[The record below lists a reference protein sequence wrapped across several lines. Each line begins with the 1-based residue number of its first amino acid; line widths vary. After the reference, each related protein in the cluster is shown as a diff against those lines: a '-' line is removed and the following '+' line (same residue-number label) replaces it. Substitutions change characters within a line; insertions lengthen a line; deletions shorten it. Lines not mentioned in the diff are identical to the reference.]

1 MRVLFDRLLAGLVY
15 LQSKRHHCSFR
26 GLGLDNLIPDGLSRP
41 TGEALSRN
49 LLSRALAVLLASLA
63 ILLCAFGPVA
73 AAYRAGH
80 HAIHE
85 IYRTGVN
92 HPRRYFAES
101 TRDRSG
107 RPTIIYYRRYST
119 APGYF
124 KSFIRNHEHCH
135 LSGYRN
141 EIAASCCA
149 LGRMKLSKSGL
160 AAIRHYVVSRDVN
173 SESAVDYQGQGR
185 LFWSKIESRCLGASG
200 RRLR

>member
-1 MRVLFDRLLAGLVY
+1 MRVLFGRPVAGLVY
-15 LQSKRHHCSFR
+15 PQSERHHCSSR
-26 GLGLDNLIPDGLSRP
+26 GWGLDNRIPDGLSRP
-41 TGEALSRN
+41 IEEALPRN
-49 LLSRALAVLLASLA
+49 PLLGALAVFLASLA
-63 ILLCAFGPVA
+63 ILLCAFRPVA

-92 HPRRYFAES
+92 HPRRYFAE
-101 TRDRSG
+101 TTHDRSG
-107 RPTIIYYRRYST
+107 RPTIIYYRRYSA

-124 KSFIRNHEHCH
+124 KSFIRNHERCH

-160 AAIRHYVVSRDVN
+160 AAVRHYVVSRDVN
-173 SESAVDYQGQGR
+173 SETVVDYQGQGR
-185 LFWSKIESRCLGASG
+185 LFWSKIESRCPGVAG
-200 RRLR
+200 RKLR